1 MLGLLKGFVG
11 LSGAIF
17 TQIYYAIYGN
27 SASELVGL
35 ILLLGYLPS
44 AVFLIVML
52 IVRPTKETTERNEVK
67 RFYHFLYIAL
77 GLTRFLMLLIVVEN
91 TMKNL
96 PKAGYRIVVAIIVV
110 FLSLPLVLIVKEID
124 KKKQQ
129 QISTET
135 SVSTIVDH
143 AEITLLTIENEEMN
157 DPQHCSEIKEN

>member
-1 MLGLLKGFVG
+1 VG

-27 SASELVGL
+27 SASESAGL

-44 AVFLIVML
+44 VVFLIVML
-52 IVRPTKETTERNEVK
+52 IVRPRKETMERNEVK

-77 GLTRFLMLLIVVEN
+77 GLTGFLMLLIVVEN

-110 FLSLPLVLIVKEID
+110 FLSLPLVV
-124 KKKQQ
+124 
-129 QISTET
+129 
-135 SVSTIVDH
+135 
-143 AEITLLTIENEEMN
+143 
-157 DPQHCSEIKEN
+157 